1 MSSHSKKVQNLNPHL
16 DAWVLSEDSGFLLQS
31 KDIHMGSHRLCL
43 DFYDSSILYWLC
55 LFVKNTHIRIV
66 LHTLLL
72 LLMDANRDQYTLSSQ
87 SQDTS
92 SFLYFLSLRTSWDL
106 TLLGIQL
113 IYFLYFPVNIQICL
127 FSVEAFMNSGA
138 SAFPHH
144 VTVSQNCSSE
154 ESLQILCSRN
164 SSILHCHTGA
174 AELIDLHQ
182 NYFICSDSVGVAQ
195 VKHFECSE
203 KKSAIMERVY
213 STTASLHW
221 PESQTSATMLDSWYK
236 VLMSLCCG
244 WFLSNMACA
253 PWSDIFNL
261 INCAGD
267 IV

>member
-174 AELIDLHQ
+174 AELDWFTSKLFHLQ
-182 NYFICSDSVGVAQ
+182 WLSWCSSSKAFWVLREEKCYNGTSLLNDCKPPLAWVSNFCHHAWQLVQSAYVTMLWLIF
-195 VKHFECSE
+195 VKHGMC
-203 KKSAIMERVY
+203 
-213 STTASLHW
+213 
-221 PESQTSATMLDSWYK
+221 TMIRHFQFD
-236 VLMSLCCG
+236 
-244 WFLSNMACA
+244 
-253 PWSDIFNL
+253 
-261 INCAGD
+261 
-267 IV
+267 